1 MYSLLRLSGE
11 ALYLTS
17 VQRALASQRDRATL
31 ETSDHRRI
39 GPAETAQPYWKVP
52 VMSDAATRI
61 LEQLQAQNDLRMQ
74 AANDIA
80 QSVAARVEAEQ
91 HLEQAKAAEKQAFT
105 AALKKGWTQTELNKI
120 GTPSRRRPRKKSNET
135 NPAAE
140 N

>member
-1 MYSLLRLSGE
+1 MYSLLRLHGG
-11 ALYLTS
+11 ALQLTR
-17 VQRALASQRDRATL
+17 VQRALDSQWGRATL
-31 ETSDHRRI
+31 EASDLRRI
-39 GPAETAQPYWKVP
+39 GPAEMARTYRKVP

-80 QSVAARVEAEQ
+80 QAVAARVEAEQ

-120 GTPSRRRPRKKSNET
+120 GAPSRRRPRKRADET
-135 NPAAE
+135 TSAAE
-140 N
+140 S